1 MMLFQDAPADTFNYM
16 VLGFG
21 VILGLMALFI
31 LSFFVRFRNLRRE
44 LEYLEET
51 EGE

>member
-1 MMLFQDAPADTFNYM
+1 MLFQESPADTFNFM

-21 VILGLMALFI
+21 VILGSMGLFVVSLFI
-31 LSFFVRFRNLRRE
+31 RFRNLRSE
-44 LEYLEET
+44 LKYLEET

>member
-1 MMLFQDAPADTFNYM
+1 MLFQEATADTFNFM

-21 VILGLMALFI
+21 VILGAMALFV
-31 LSFFVRFRNLRRE
+31 LSFFVRFRNLRRD

-51 EGE
+51 EE

>member
-1 MMLFQDAPADTFNYM
+1 MLFQDAPVDTFNFM

-21 VILGLMALFI
+21 VILGSMALFV

-44 LEYLEET
+44 LEYLEES

>member
-1 MMLFQDAPADTFNYM
+1 MLFQETLADRFNFM

-21 VILGLMALFI
+21 VILGSMGLFVI
-31 LSFFVRFRNLRRE
+31 SLFVRFRNLRRD
-44 LEYLEET
+44 LEYLKET